1 MATSWVLPAD
11 GKTTTSLG
19 PILPSL
25 SAEAWAFWRLRCQ
38 RTIWALRRVLQESR
52 LRLALVLLLSG
63 VLWGVIF
70 WLCWDGFR
78 FLRSAVGHAPTH
90 DQIVHH
96 VFGMYLL
103 ALMLMLM
110 ISCGI
115 LLYGMLFRGPDISL
129 LLTLPV
135 SAQRVFLHKFQ
146 EAVWLSSWA
155 FVLLSSPMFVAY
167 GLVAHSPW
175 YYYAVLVPFL
185 ISFSYIPAAI
195 GAMACLVVVRWF
207 PGARMLF
214 LVGVILVLVAGG
226 AWLVRGLSSTEPG
239 DLLTPHW
246 FQSMLHRLRFSQHRM
261 LPSWWVSMGI
271 LEAAQP
277 KQPAPWASRPPWA
290 ESLLFL
296 TVTISNALLF
306 RQIAAGVGQRW
317 YRTAYSR
324 LHTQQHAS
332 DQELRRRFWLTGVV
346 RFLRQWSHWASQNVD
361 RLLVHLPMGSQTIRL
376 LVVKDFRLF
385 RRDPVQWS
393 QFLVFF
399 GLVLFYFLHM
409 RPFSYDIHHATWV
422 NMVSFLNLSVVG
434 LLLSTFTTRFVF
446 PTISLEGRRFWLLG
460 LLPLRREQ
468 ILWSKFIYAFGSS
481 VFPCSLLVLL
491 SDWKLG
497 ISPLIIGI
505 HQLTAGL
512 LAMGL
517 SGISVGLGAKMP
529 NFQETSPARIA
540 AGFGGTLCLVLSA
553 LYIVLIVAMT
563 ALPSHF
569 WLALQTGQATWSSGP
584 FGLWETNIRFWM
596 FLGIGCSLL
605 LGLTATAVP
614 MYLGFRAFR
623 RMEF

>member
-1 MATSWVLPAD
+1 LIAVL
-11 GKTTTSLG
+11 SL
-19 PILPSL
+19 
-25 SAEAWAFWRLRCQ
+25 
-38 RTIWALRRVLQESR
+38 
-52 LRLALVLLLSG
+52 

-70 WLCWDGFR
+70 WLCLDGFH
-78 FLRSAVGHAPTH
+78 FLRAAVAHTPTH

-103 ALMLMLM
+103 ALMLMLT
-110 ISCGI
+110 ISSGI
-115 LLYGMLFRGPDISL
+115 LLYGMLFRGPDIAF

-135 SAQRVFLHKFQ
+135 STERVFLHKFQ

-167 GLVAHSPW
+167 GLAAQSPW

-185 ISFSYIPAAI
+185 AAFSYIPAAV

-214 LVGVILVLVAGG
+214 LAGVIVVLLAGG
-226 AWLVRGLSSTEPG
+226 AWVVRGLSSTSPG
-239 DLLTPHW
+239 DLLTPNW
-246 FQSMLHRLRFSQHRM
+246 FQSILHRLRFSQHRM

-271 LEAAQP
+271 LEASQP
-277 KQPAPWASRPPWA
+277 KQPAPWTTRPPWA

-296 TVTISNALLF
+296 GLTISNALFF
-306 RQIAAGVGQRW
+306 RQVAGAAGGRW
-317 YRTAYSR
+317 YRSAYSR
-324 LHTQQHAS
+324 LHTQQHVSRPGFLPRLGWVAPIRL
-332 DQELRRRFWLTGVV
+332 LRQLPPQLAAAAD
-346 RFLRQWSHWASQNVD
+346 RFLL
-361 RLLVHLPMGSQTIRL
+361 RLPIGSSATRL

-468 ILWSKFIYAFGSS
+468 ILWSKFIYAFGGS
-481 VFPCSLLVLL
+481 
-491 SDWKLG
+491 
-497 ISPLIIGI
+497 
-505 HQLTAGL
+505 
-512 LAMGL
+512 
-517 SGISVGLGAKMP
+517 
-529 NFQETSPARIA
+529 
-540 AGFGGTLCLVLSA
+540 
-553 LYIVLIVAMT
+553 
-563 ALPSHF
+563 
-569 WLALQTGQATWSSGP
+569 
-584 FGLWETNIRFWM
+584 
-596 FLGIGCSLL
+596 
-605 LGLTATAVP
+605 
-614 MYLGFRAFR
+614 
-623 RMEF
+623 